1 MAGEKK
7 FVMGDL
13 CRILVSYFSC
23 SFGVSVSSIYT
34 KSQVSR
40 LCIGMCSLSLSDL
53 KIC

>member
-23 SFGVSVSSIYT
+23 SFGVSVGLVSYLSCSFGVSVSSIYT
-34 KSQVSR
+34 KSPVYR
-40 LCIGMCSLSLSDL
+40 
-53 KIC
+53 